1 MKWLTL
7 SQIKQQCRLES
18 DYNLEDDLLEL
29 YGNSAERTVLK
40 VMNRTY
46 ADIVAEYG
54 EMPKDII
61 LATLLLVNGSY
72 EHHTPATMQNTYIRP
87 YGFDLL
93 VKPYMRL
100 TTGSDAEVQTV
111 TKGSDVKIAFTADL
125 PDGLL
130 LKDVDFNVKV
140 MNIINDTDHTYEKA
154 DCIQMDEGAIYVALV
169 DTDELGIGQYMLR
182 LTVFIPDT
190 DYPSG
195 TRKEVININPYIRC
209 IG

>member
-18 DYNLEDDLLEL
+18 DYTLEDDLLEL
-29 YGNSAERTVLK
+29 YGNSAESTVLK

-93 VKPYMRL
+93 VKPYMLHWL
-100 TTGSDAEVQTV
+100 TPMNWVWDNICSD
-111 TKGSDVKIAFTADL
+111 
-125 PDGLL
+125 
-130 LKDVDFNVKV
+130 
-140 MNIINDTDHTYEKA
+140 
-154 DCIQMDEGAIYVALV
+154 
-169 DTDELGIGQYMLR
+169 
-182 LTVFIPDT
+182 
-190 DYPSG
+190 
-195 TRKEVININPYIRC
+195 
-209 IG
+209 